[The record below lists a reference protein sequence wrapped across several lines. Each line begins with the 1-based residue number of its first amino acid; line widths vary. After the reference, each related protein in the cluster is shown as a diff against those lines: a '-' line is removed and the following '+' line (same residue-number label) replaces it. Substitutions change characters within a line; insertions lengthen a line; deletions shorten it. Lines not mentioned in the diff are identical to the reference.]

1 VSTAL
6 LTRLSQQKTL
16 EARLTTLL
24 DIALDEHL
32 GPHHFAAM
40 ELLLAARNDA
50 ELSAAIKPYFRA
62 SELQSDAWWTDYF
75 SMLQWPKERLIA
87 FRHVAVACL
96 RGLALDH
103 LLQGDAAAHENALSL
118 FRDMF
123 MTFARAPAN
132 ND

>member
-1 VSTAL
+1 
-6 LTRLSQQKTL
+6 
-16 EARLTTLL
+16 
-24 DIALDEHL
+24 
-32 GPHHFAAM
+32 
-40 ELLLAARNDA
+40 
-50 ELSAAIKPYFRA
+50 
-62 SELQSDAWWTDYF
+62 
-75 SMLQWPKERLIA
+75 MLQWPKERLIA